1 MAGSNNNLVF
11 ESDEIMRWKKAY
23 KECKKYKSKIIKD
36 KYDEYFK
43 DIKVQYEINLKYQ
56 NTVELKKLTFFFR
69 FVAKRSE
76 IYLNLSKEE
85 RSSYKFDA
93 RNKAVRNLMEI
104 SSELEGDLEMMK
116 LKAVNENPESYATID
131 SALVNIDTKIDSCLY
146 YYVQDI
152 TYLSNYKLLKN
163 TTLRLYVVIVGNSTG
178 PLNLNRFSSEFSF
191 SRYDFYD
198 VNGVFKK
205 NYRDE
210 NFRKRKIF
218 RACEVPIVNKFN
230 VAVPGILGKVLG
242 GAGKIVVGNIEIEV
256 MVYISPNDWVASRA
270 LESTTVGDRK
280 LGDYLIDG
288 DKVKFKGPLL
298 TRSEI

>member
-56 NTVELKKLTFFFR
+56 NTVELKKLTSFFR
-69 FVAKRSE
+69 FVATRSE
-76 IYLNLSKEE
+76 IYLNLSEEE

-116 LKAVNENPESYATID
+116 VEAVNENPESYANID
-131 SALVNIDTKIDSCLY
+131 SASVNIDTKIDSCIY
-146 YYVQDI
+146 SYVQDVA
-152 TYLSNYKLLKN
+152 YMSNRKVLKG
-163 TTLRLYVVIVGNSTG
+163 TTFRIYVVITGRSTG
-178 PLNLNRFSSEFSF
+178 LVNLNKLFGEFSF
-191 SRYDFYD
+191 SRYDLYD
-198 VNGVFKK
+198 ISGNVKK

-218 RACEVPIVNKFN
+218 RACEIPAINKLN
-230 VAVPGILGKVLG
+230 IPLPCNLGKALG
-242 GAGKIVVGNIEIEV
+242 FLGRSVVGNIEIEV

-280 LGDYLIDG
+280 LGDYLVDG